1 MMKKLIRPFV
11 ICAILMLPVLL
22 LSQDQTSTQIKL
34 AVVPFDDSVTSES
47 EKENCGDSAASMIE
61 SLFKNSER
69 FYVRDR
75 NAIQAYISSL
85 EKVQAGAMDPD
96 AMKGDPASLKVDYL
110 TVGTVSKVD
119 GRYEVDARTVSI
131 DSMIIVHAH
140 GSASQSLNDAVG
152 DIQWYIK
159 EKFNMEYIKER
170 QSEPDGDELPTVTV
184 FSFRDFNDKAAKSG
198 YAGSFAEILN
208 SQLGTFSSISTIERK
223 YSKALI
229 NEKILEMAGVIE
241 NNDSGKNYRDRGI
254 QFKVEGD
261 IRVFSDMIT
270 LNYRVYDTA
279 DNSLVYIGSRDI
291 GSSGG
296 LRPAAWSISNSI
308 EDALNNRLGI
318 LKITTNPAGAD
329 IFISGKHE
337 GKGPARIS
345 AQKGTQ
351 SLEVK
356 MDGYVP
362 YKTDIEVKPKAVT
375 ELKIDLKEVPFRLLQ
390 KAMDFERRKDWKGA
404 VAAYSDFIKEYD
416 GTREADSAYYRKGH
430 IEMMYLKTYKD
441 ALATFEALVKR
452 YPDTIIRAEGYYGI
466 MRAYEFLGDRKKAS
480 ETRGYIL
487 SYYGET
493 NAADEAAKISY

>member
-1 MMKKLIRPFV
+1 
-11 ICAILMLPVLL
+11 
-22 LSQDQTSTQIKL
+22 
-34 AVVPFDDSVTSES
+34 
-47 EKENCGDSAASMIE
+47 
-61 SLFKNSER
+61 
-69 FYVRDR
+69 
-75 NAIQAYISSL
+75 
-85 EKVQAGAMDPD
+85 
-96 AMKGDPASLKVDYL
+96 
-110 TVGTVSKVD
+110 
-119 GRYEVDARTVSI
+119 
-131 DSMIIVHAH
+131 MIIVHAH

-170 QSEPDGDELPTVTV
+170 QSEPDGMSCPQSLYSASGTLMTSSQIRVCR
-184 FSFRDFNDKAAKSG
+184 FFRGDTEQPARHF
-198 YAGSFAEILN
+198 L
-208 SQLGTFSSISTIERK
+208 SISTIERK

-362 YKTDIEVKPKAVT
+362 YKLT
-375 ELKIDLKEVPFRLLQ
+375 LKLN
-390 KAMDFERRKDWKGA
+390 
-404 VAAYSDFIKEYD
+404 
-416 GTREADSAYYRKGH
+416 
-430 IEMMYLKTYKD
+430 
-441 ALATFEALVKR
+441 
-452 YPDTIIRAEGYYGI
+452 EGCH
-466 MRAYEFLGDRKKAS
+466 
-480 ETRGYIL
+480 
-487 SYYGET
+487 
-493 NAADEAAKISY
+493 